1 MTRYRRVDGE
11 RITLSVEEEA
21 ALDAKEKSW
30 ADGAAARAMAK
41 LREERNNKLHETDW
55 WGASDRT
62 MSVEQAQYRADLRN
76 FPAVVDIAAWPDVT
90 WPTVPES

>member
-1 MTRYRRVDGE
+1 MPRFHSIDGTRVPF
-11 RITLSVEEEA
+11 TPEEEA
-21 ALDAKEKSW
+21 ARDTEEQSW
-30 ADGAAARAMAK
+30 EAGADARAMAQ

-76 FPAVVDIAAWPDVT
+76 FPAVVDIADWPNVN
-90 WPTVPES
+90 WPTVPE

>member
-1 MTRYRRVDGE
+1 MPRFHSVNGVLAQFTPE
-11 RITLSVEEEA
+11 EETLFDEEA
-21 ALDAKEKSW
+21 AAWEAG
-30 ADGAAARAMAK
+30 ADARAMAQ

-76 FPAVVDIAAWPDVT
+76 FPAVVDIADWPNVT
-90 WPTVPES
+90 WPTVPE

>member
-30 ADGAAARAMAK
+30 ADGAAARAAAQVQANRRAAYQAEADH
-41 LREERNNKLHETDW
+41 LHLEEERGEVPVGTWTAKVAEIKQ
-55 WGASDRT
+55 R
-62 MSVEQAQYRADLRN
+62 
-76 FPAVVDIAAWPDVT
+76 FPK
-90 WPTVPES
+90 